1 MKRDNLVRL
10 TRFKVSEKR
19 RQLEQLEL
27 MMGEFARMAAE
38 LDHQISNEEKKAGI
52 TDITHFAYPTFAKAA
67 RSRRDNLTNSVQ
79 DLRTQINAAKL
90 ALEEAEACR
99 CFASGMAA
107 TSALLLST
115 LSQGDRLVMSD
126 SNYPGTAELA
136 RKMLTRLG
144 VEVVLA
150 DLSDQEVAAR
160 SITPGVKLVWAET
173 PANPTLRLTDIRAV
187 AELAH
192 SVGAEFAV
200 DSTFASPVAT
210 RPLKLGADYVVH
222 SLTKYCCGHGDA
234 MGGAVLGRRDALKS
248 VETDG
253 QIYMG
258 GVISPFNAW
267 LINRGLATLPMRMQA
282 HQTNATHVAKFL
294 EGHPKVK
301 KVLYPGLSSHP
312 QFDLAVRQMDNY
324 SGMVSVQIDDGPGL
338 AERMMSDLKIFH
350 YAVSLGHHRSLIYWL
365 GTDDLMQ
372 SSYALEG
379 RALDAYRAFA
389 GDGVFRISVGLEDP
403 EDLCDDL
410 AQILG

>member
-1 MKRDNLVRL
+1 MTRAVHSGESPDAATGASAPNIVMSSTFVIDEPISFSAQDKPDDAPYVYSRWDN
-10 TRFKVSEKR
+10 
-19 RQLEQLEL
+19 
-27 MMGEFARMAAE
+27 
-38 LDHQISNEEKKAGI
+38 
-52 TDITHFAYPTFAKAA
+52 PTVTV
-67 RSRRDNLTNSVQ
+67 LQ
-79 DLRTQINAAKL
+79 DKL
-90 ALEEAEACR
+90 AALEEAEACR

-136 RKMLTRLG
+136 RKTLTRLG
-144 VEVVLA
+144 VDVILA
-150 DLSDQEVAAR
+150 DLSDLEEAAR
-160 SITPGVKLVWAET
+160 AITAGVRLVWAET
-173 PANPTLRLTDIRAV
+173 PANPTLRLTDICGV

-234 MGGAVLGRRDALKS
+234 MGGAVLGRRDKLRN
-248 VETDG
+248 VESDG

-282 HQTNATHVAKFL
+282 HQANAIHVAKYL
-294 EGHPKVK
+294 EGHTKVK
-301 KVLYPGLSSHP
+301 RVLYPGLSSHP
-312 QFDLAVRQMDNY
+312 QFDLAVRQMDNF
-324 SGMVSVQIDDGPGL
+324 SGMVSVQIDNGPGL

-365 GTDDLMQ
+365 GTDDLMK

-379 RALDAYRAFA
+379 QALDAYRVFA

>member
-1 MKRDNLVRL
+1 MGKDNSL
-10 TRFKVSEKR
+10 TRGFMTRAVHSGESPDPTTGASAPNIVMSSTFVIDEPVSFSAQDKPEDAPYVYSR
-19 RQLEQLEL
+19 W
-27 MMGEFARMAAE
+27 
-38 LDHQISNEEKKAGI
+38 DN
-52 TDITHFAYPTFAKAA
+52 PTVTV
-67 RSRRDNLTNSVQ
+67 LQ
-79 DLRTQINAAKL
+79 DKL
-90 ALEEAEACR
+90 AALEEAEACR

-312 QFDLAVRQMDNY
+312 QFDLAARQMDNY

>member
-1 MKRDNLVRL
+1 MGNDNSL
-10 TRFKVSEKR
+10 TRGFMTRAVHS
-19 RQLEQLEL
+19 
-27 MMGEFARMAAE
+27 GESPDAATGASAPNIVMSSTFVIDE
-38 LDHQISNEEKKAGI
+38 PISFSAQDKPDDAPYVYSRWDN
-52 TDITHFAYPTFAKAA
+52 PTVTV
-67 RSRRDNLTNSVQ
+67 LQ
-79 DLRTQINAAKL
+79 DKL
-90 ALEEAEACR
+90 AALEEAEACR

-136 RKMLTRLG
+136 RKTLTRLG
-144 VEVVLA
+144 VDVILA
-150 DLSDQEVAAR
+150 DLSDLEAAAR
-160 SITPGVKLVWAET
+160 AITTGVRLVWAET
-173 PANPTLRLTDIRAV
+173 PANPTLRLTDIRGV

-210 RPLKLGADYVVH
+210 RPLLLGADYVVH

-234 MGGAVLGRRDALKS
+234 MGGAVLGRRDKLKN
-248 VETDG
+248 VESDG

-267 LINRGLATLPMRMQA
+267 LINRGLATLPMRMQV
-282 HQTNATHVAKFL
+282 HQTNATRVAEFL
-294 EGHPKVK
+294 EGHKKVK

-324 SGMVSVQIDDGPGL
+324 SGMVSVQVEDGPGL
-338 AERMMSDLKIFH
+338 VERMMSDLKIFH

>member
-1 MKRDNLVRL
+1 MGKDNSL
-10 TRFKVSEKR
+10 TRGFMTRAVHSGESPDPTTGASAPNIVMSSTFVIDEPVSFSAQDKPEDAPYVYSR
-19 RQLEQLEL
+19 W
-27 MMGEFARMAAE
+27 
-38 LDHQISNEEKKAGI
+38 DN
-52 TDITHFAYPTFAKAA
+52 PTVTV
-67 RSRRDNLTNSVQ
+67 LQ
-79 DLRTQINAAKL
+79 DKL
-90 ALEEAEACR
+90 AALEEAEACR

-136 RKMLTRLG
+136 RKILTRLG

-150 DLSDQEVAAR
+150 DLSDQEVAVR

>member
-1 MKRDNLVRL
+1 MGNDNSL
-10 TRFKVSEKR
+10 TRGFMTRAVHS
-19 RQLEQLEL
+19 
-27 MMGEFARMAAE
+27 GESPDAVTGASAPNIVMSSTFVIDE
-38 LDHQISNEEKKAGI
+38 PISFSAQDKPDDAPYVYSRWDN
-52 TDITHFAYPTFAKAA
+52 PTVTV
-67 RSRRDNLTNSVQ
+67 LQ
-79 DLRTQINAAKL
+79 DKL
-90 ALEEAEACR
+90 AALEEAEACR

-107 TSALLLST
+107 TSALLLCT

-126 SNYPGTAELA
+126 SNYPGTAEFA
-136 RKMLTRLG
+136 RKTLTRLG
-144 VEVVLA
+144 VDVVLA
-150 DLSDQEVAAR
+150 DLSDLEVAAR
-160 SITPGVKLVWAET
+160 SITPGVRLVWAET
-173 PANPTLRLTDIRAV
+173 PANPTLRLTDIRGV

-210 RPLKLGADYVVH
+210 RPLMLGADYVVH

-234 MGGAVLGRRDALKS
+234 MGGAVLGRRDKLRN
-248 VETDG
+248 VESDG

-267 LINRGLATLPMRMQA
+267 LINRGLATLPIRMQL
-282 HQTNATHVAKFL
+282 HQTNAIHVAKFL
-294 EGHPKVK
+294 EGHRKVK
-301 KVLYPGLSSHP
+301 RVLYPGLSSHP
-312 QFDLAVRQMDNY
+312 QFDLAVRQMDNF
-324 SGMVSVQIDDGPGL
+324 SGMVSVQIDNGPGL

-379 RALDAYRAFA
+379 QALDAYRAFA

>member
-1 MKRDNLVRL
+1 MDNDNSL
-10 TRFKVSEKR
+10 TRGFMTRAVHS
-19 RQLEQLEL
+19 
-27 MMGEFARMAAE
+27 GESPDAATGASAPNIVMSSTFVIDE
-38 LDHQISNEEKKAGI
+38 PISFSAQDKPDDAPYVYSRWDN
-52 TDITHFAYPTFAKAA
+52 PTVTV
-67 RSRRDNLTNSVQ
+67 LQ
-79 DLRTQINAAKL
+79 DKL
-90 ALEEAEACR
+90 AALEEAEACR

-136 RKMLTRLG
+136 RKTLTRLG
-144 VEVVLA
+144 VDVILA
-150 DLSDQEVAAR
+150 DLSDLEEAAR
-160 SITPGVKLVWAET
+160 AITAGVRLVWAET
-173 PANPTLRLTDIRAV
+173 PANPTLRLTDICGV

-234 MGGAVLGRRDALKS
+234 MGGAVLGRRDKLRN
-248 VETDG
+248 VESDG

-267 LINRGLATLPMRMQA
+267 LINRGLATLPIRMQL
-282 HQTNATHVAKFL
+282 HQTNAIHVANFL
-294 EGHPKVK
+294 EGHTKVK
-301 KVLYPGLSSHP
+301 RVLYPGLSSHP
-312 QFDLAVRQMDNY
+312 QFDLAVRQMDNF
-324 SGMVSVQIDDGPGL
+324 SGMVSVQIDNGPGL

-365 GTDDLMQ
+365 GTDDLMK

-379 RALDAYRAFA
+379 QALDAYRAFA

>member
-1 MKRDNLVRL
+1 MTRAVHSGESPDAATGASAPNIVMSSTFVIDEPISFSAQDKPDDAPYVYSRWDN
-10 TRFKVSEKR
+10 
-19 RQLEQLEL
+19 
-27 MMGEFARMAAE
+27 
-38 LDHQISNEEKKAGI
+38 
-52 TDITHFAYPTFAKAA
+52 PTVTV
-67 RSRRDNLTNSVQ
+67 LQ
-79 DLRTQINAAKL
+79 DKL
-90 ALEEAEACR
+90 AALEEAEACR

-126 SNYPGTAELA
+126 SNYPGTAEFA
-136 RKMLTRLG
+136 RKILTRLG
-144 VEVVLA
+144 VDVIVA
-150 DLSDQEVAAR
+150 DLSDLEEAAR
-160 SITPGVKLVWAET
+160 AITAGVRLVWAET
-173 PANPTLRLTDIRAV
+173 PANPTLRLTDIRGV

-234 MGGAVLGRRDALKS
+234 MGGAVLGRRDKLRN
-248 VETDG
+248 VESDG

-267 LINRGLATLPMRMQA
+267 LINRGLATLPMRMQV
-282 HQTNATHVAKFL
+282 HQTNATRVAEFL
-294 EGHPKVK
+294 EGHKKVK
-301 KVLYPGLSSHP
+301 KVLYPGLPSHP
-312 QFDLAVRQMDNY
+312 QFDLAVRQMDNF
-324 SGMVSVQIDDGPGL
+324 SGIVSVQIDNGPGL
-338 AERMMSDLKIFH
+338 VQRMMSDLKIFH

-372 SSYALEG
+372 SSYGLEG
-379 RALDAYRAFA
+379 RALDAYRVFA

-410 AQILG
+410 AQILS

>member
-1 MKRDNLVRL
+1 MTRAVHSGESPDAATGASAPNIVMSSTFVIDEPISFSAQDKPDDAPYVYSRWDN
-10 TRFKVSEKR
+10 
-19 RQLEQLEL
+19 
-27 MMGEFARMAAE
+27 
-38 LDHQISNEEKKAGI
+38 
-52 TDITHFAYPTFAKAA
+52 PTVTV
-67 RSRRDNLTNSVQ
+67 LQ
-79 DLRTQINAAKL
+79 DKL
-90 ALEEAEACR
+90 AALEEAEACR

-136 RKMLTRLG
+136 RKTLTRLG
-144 VEVVLA
+144 VDVILA
-150 DLSDQEVAAR
+150 DLSDLEEAAR
-160 SITPGVKLVWAET
+160 AITAGVRLVWAET
-173 PANPTLRLTDIRAV
+173 PANPTLRLTDIRGV

-210 RPLKLGADYVVH
+210 RPLKLRADYVVH

-234 MGGAVLGRRDALKS
+234 MGGAVLGRRDKLKN
-248 VETDG
+248 VESDG

-282 HQTNATHVAKFL
+282 HQTNATRVAEFL
-294 EGHPKVK
+294 EGHKKVK

-324 SGMVSVQIDDGPGL
+324 SGMVSVQVEDGPGL
-338 AERMMSDLKIFH
+338 VERMMSDLKIFH

-365 GTDDLMQ
+365 GTDDLMK

-379 RALDAYRAFA
+379 QALDAYRAFA

>member
-1 MKRDNLVRL
+1 MGKDNSL
-10 TRFKVSEKR
+10 TRGFMTRAVHSGESPDPTTGASAPNIVMSSTFVIDEPVSFSAQDKPEDAPYVYSR
-19 RQLEQLEL
+19 W
-27 MMGEFARMAAE
+27 
-38 LDHQISNEEKKAGI
+38 DN
-52 TDITHFAYPTFAKAA
+52 PTVTV
-67 RSRRDNLTNSVQ
+67 LQ
-79 DLRTQINAAKL
+79 DKL
-90 ALEEAEACR
+90 AALEEAEACQ

>member
-1 MKRDNLVRL
+1 MTRAVHSGESPDAATGASAPNIVMSSTFVIDEPISFSAQDKPDDAPYVYSRWDN
-10 TRFKVSEKR
+10 
-19 RQLEQLEL
+19 
-27 MMGEFARMAAE
+27 
-38 LDHQISNEEKKAGI
+38 
-52 TDITHFAYPTFAKAA
+52 PTVTV
-67 RSRRDNLTNSVQ
+67 LQ
-79 DLRTQINAAKL
+79 DKL
-90 ALEEAEACR
+90 AALEEAEACR

-136 RKMLTRLG
+136 RKILTRLG
-144 VEVVLA
+144 VDVILA
-150 DLSDQEVAAR
+150 DLSDLEEAAR
-160 SITPGVKLVWAET
+160 AITAGVRLVWAET
-173 PANPTLRLTDIRAV
+173 PANPTLRLTDICGV

-234 MGGAVLGRRDALKS
+234 MGGAVLGRRDKLRN
-248 VETDG
+248 VESDG

-282 HQTNATHVAKFL
+282 HQANAIHVAKYL
-294 EGHPKVK
+294 EGHTKVK
-301 KVLYPGLSSHP
+301 RVLYPGLSSHP
-312 QFDLAVRQMDNY
+312 QFDLAVRQMDNF
-324 SGMVSVQIDDGPGL
+324 SGMVSVQIDNGPEL
-338 AERMMSDLKIFH
+338 VERMMSDLKIFH

-365 GTDDLMQ
+365 GTDDLMK

-379 RALDAYRAFA
+379 QALDAYRAFA

>member
-1 MKRDNLVRL
+1 MTRAVHSGESPDAVTGASAPNIVMSSTFVIDEPISFSAQDKPDDAPYVYSRWDN
-10 TRFKVSEKR
+10 
-19 RQLEQLEL
+19 
-27 MMGEFARMAAE
+27 
-38 LDHQISNEEKKAGI
+38 
-52 TDITHFAYPTFAKAA
+52 PTVTV
-67 RSRRDNLTNSVQ
+67 LQ
-79 DLRTQINAAKL
+79 DKL
-90 ALEEAEACR
+90 AALEEAEACR

-136 RKMLTRLG
+136 RNILTRLG

-150 DLSDQEVAAR
+150 DLSDLEAASR
-160 SITPGVKLVWAET
+160 SITPGVRLVWAET
-173 PANPTLRLTDIRAV
+173 PANPTLRLTDIRSV

-234 MGGAVLGRRDALKS
+234 MGGAVLGGQDKLKN
-248 VETDG
+248 VESDG
-253 QIYMG
+253 QVYMG

-267 LINRGLATLPMRMQA
+267 LINRGLATLPMRMQV
-282 HQTNATHVAKFL
+282 HQTNATRVAEFL
-294 EGHPKVK
+294 EGHKKIK
-301 KVLYPGLSSHP
+301 KVLYPGLASHP
-312 QFDLAVRQMDNY
+312 QFDLAVRQMDNF
-324 SGMVSVQIDDGPGL
+324 SGIVSVQIDNGPGL
-338 AERMMSDLKIFH
+338 VERMMSDLKIFH

-379 RALDAYRAFA
+379 RPLDAYRAFA

>member
-1 MKRDNLVRL
+1 MGHDSSL
-10 TRFKVSEKR
+10 TRGFMTRAVHS
-19 RQLEQLEL
+19 
-27 MMGEFARMAAE
+27 GESPDVATGASAPNIVMSSTFVIDE
-38 LDHQISNEEKKAGI
+38 PISFSAQDKPDDAPYVYSRWDN
-52 TDITHFAYPTFAKAA
+52 PTVTV
-67 RSRRDNLTNSVQ
+67 LQ
-79 DLRTQINAAKL
+79 DKL
-90 ALEEAEACR
+90 AALEEAEACR

-136 RKMLTRLG
+136 RNILTRLG

-150 DLSDQEVAAR
+150 DLSDLEAASR
-160 SITPGVKLVWAET
+160 SITPGVRLVWAET
-173 PANPTLRLTDIRAV
+173 PANPTLRLTDIRSV

-210 RPLKLGADYVVH
+210 RPLTLGADYVVH

-234 MGGAVLGRRDALKS
+234 MGGAVLGGQDKLKN
-248 VETDG
+248 VESDG
-253 QIYMG
+253 QVYMG

-267 LINRGLATLPMRMQA
+267 LINRGLATLPMRMQV
-282 HQTNATHVAKFL
+282 HQTNATRVAEFL
-294 EGHPKVK
+294 EGHKKIK
-301 KVLYPGLSSHP
+301 KVLYPGLASHP
-312 QFDLAVRQMDNY
+312 QFDLAVRQMDNF
-324 SGMVSVQIDDGPGL
+324 SGIVSVQIDNGPGL
-338 AERMMSDLKIFH
+338 VERMMSDLKIFH

>member
-1 MKRDNLVRL
+1 MTRAVHSGESPDAATGASAPNIVMSSTFVIDEPISFSAQDKPDDAPYVYSRWDN
-10 TRFKVSEKR
+10 
-19 RQLEQLEL
+19 
-27 MMGEFARMAAE
+27 
-38 LDHQISNEEKKAGI
+38 
-52 TDITHFAYPTFAKAA
+52 PTVTV
-67 RSRRDNLTNSVQ
+67 LQ
-79 DLRTQINAAKL
+79 DKL
-90 ALEEAEACR
+90 AALEEAEACR

-136 RKMLTRLG
+136 RKILTRLG
-144 VEVVLA
+144 VDVILA
-150 DLSDQEVAAR
+150 DLSDLEEAAR
-160 SITPGVKLVWAET
+160 AITAGVRLVWAET
-173 PANPTLRLTDIRAV
+173 PANPTLRLTDICGV

-234 MGGAVLGRRDALKS
+234 MGGAVLGRRDKLRN
-248 VETDG
+248 VESDG

-258 GVISPFNAW
+258 GVISPSNAW
-267 LINRGLATLPMRMQA
+267 LINRGLATLPIRMQA
-282 HQTNATHVAKFL
+282 HQANAIHVAKYL
-294 EGHPKVK
+294 EGHTKVK
-301 KVLYPGLSSHP
+301 RVLYPGLSSHP
-312 QFDLAVRQMDNY
+312 QFDLAVRQMDNF
-324 SGMVSVQIDDGPGL
+324 SGMVSVQIDNDPGL

-365 GTDDLMQ
+365 GTDDLMK

-379 RALDAYRAFA
+379 QALDAYRAFA

>member
-1 MKRDNLVRL
+1 MSNDNSP
-10 TRFKVSEKR
+10 TRGFMTRAVHS
-19 RQLEQLEL
+19 
-27 MMGEFARMAAE
+27 GESPDVATGASAPNIVMSSTFVIDE
-38 LDHQISNEEKKAGI
+38 PISFSAQDKPDDAPYVYSRWDN
-52 TDITHFAYPTFAKAA
+52 PTVTV
-67 RSRRDNLTNSVQ
+67 LQ
-79 DLRTQINAAKL
+79 DKL
-90 ALEEAEACR
+90 AALEEAEACR

-136 RKMLTRLG
+136 RKTLTRLG
-144 VEVVLA
+144 VDVILA
-150 DLSDQEVAAR
+150 DLSDLEAAAR
-160 SITPGVKLVWAET
+160 PITAGVRLVWAET
-173 PANPTLRLTDIRAV
+173 PANPTLRLTDIRGG

-200 DSTFASPVAT
+200 DSTFATPVAT
-210 RPLKLGADYVVH
+210 RPLLLGADYVVH

-234 MGGAVLGRRDALKS
+234 MGGAVLGRRDKLKN
-248 VETDG
+248 VESDG

-267 LINRGLATLPMRMQA
+267 LINRGLATLPMRMQV
-282 HQTNATHVAKFL
+282 HQTNATRVAEFL
-294 EGHPKVK
+294 EGHKKVK

-324 SGMVSVQIDDGPGL
+324 SGMVSVQVDDGPGL
-338 AERMMSDLKIFH
+338 VERMMSDLKIFH

-410 AQILG
+410 AQILS

>member
-1 MKRDNLVRL
+1 MTRAVHSGESPDPVTGASAPNIVMSSTFVIDEPISFSAQDKPDDAPYVYSRWDN
-10 TRFKVSEKR
+10 
-19 RQLEQLEL
+19 
-27 MMGEFARMAAE
+27 
-38 LDHQISNEEKKAGI
+38 
-52 TDITHFAYPTFAKAA
+52 PTVTV
-67 RSRRDNLTNSVQ
+67 LQ
-79 DLRTQINAAKL
+79 DKL
-90 ALEEAEACR
+90 AALEEAEACR

-136 RKMLTRLG
+136 RKTLTRLG
-144 VEVVLA
+144 VDVILA
-150 DLSDQEVAAR
+150 DLSDLEEAAR
-160 SITPGVKLVWAET
+160 AITAGVRLVWAET
-173 PANPTLRLTDIRAV
+173 PANPTLRLTDIRGV

-234 MGGAVLGRRDALKS
+234 MGGAVLGRRDKLRN
-248 VETDG
+248 VESDG

-282 HQTNATHVAKFL
+282 HQTNAIHVAKYL
-294 EGHPKVK
+294 EGHTKVK
-301 KVLYPGLSSHP
+301 RVLYPGLSSHP
-312 QFDLAVRQMDNY
+312 QFDLAVRQMDNF
-324 SGMVSVQIDDGPGL
+324 SGMVSVQIDNGPGL

-365 GTDDLMQ
+365 GTDDLMK

-379 RALDAYRAFA
+379 QALDAYRAFA

>member
-1 MKRDNLVRL
+1 MGKDNSL
-10 TRFKVSEKR
+10 TRGFMTRAVHSGESPDPTTGASAPNIVMSSTFVIDEPVSFSAQDKPEDAPYVYSR
-19 RQLEQLEL
+19 W
-27 MMGEFARMAAE
+27 
-38 LDHQISNEEKKAGI
+38 DN
-52 TDITHFAYPTFAKAA
+52 PTVTV
-67 RSRRDNLTNSVQ
+67 LQ
-79 DLRTQINAAKL
+79 DKL
-90 ALEEAEACR
+90 AALEEAEACR

-267 LINRGLATLPMRMQA
+267 LINRGLAT
-282 HQTNATHVAKFL
+282 KFL

>member
-1 MKRDNLVRL
+1 MSDDNSP
-10 TRFKVSEKR
+10 TRGFMTRAVHS
-19 RQLEQLEL
+19 
-27 MMGEFARMAAE
+27 GESPDAATGASAPNIVMSSTFVIDE
-38 LDHQISNEEKKAGI
+38 PISFSAQDKPDDAPYVYSRWDN
-52 TDITHFAYPTFAKAA
+52 PTVTV
-67 RSRRDNLTNSVQ
+67 LQ
-79 DLRTQINAAKL
+79 DKL
-90 ALEEAEACR
+90 AALEEAEACR

-136 RKMLTRLG
+136 RKTLTRLG
-144 VEVVLA
+144 VDVILA
-150 DLSDQEVAAR
+150 DLSDLEAAAR
-160 SITPGVKLVWAET
+160 AITTGVRLVWAET
-173 PANPTLRLTDIRAV
+173 PANPTLRLTDIRGV

-210 RPLKLGADYVVH
+210 RPLLLGADYVVH

-234 MGGAVLGRRDALKS
+234 MGGAVLGRRDKLKN
-248 VETDG
+248 VESDG

-267 LINRGLATLPMRMQA
+267 LINRGLATLPMRMQV
-282 HQTNATHVAKFL
+282 HQTNATRVAEFL
-294 EGHPKVK
+294 EGHKKVK

-324 SGMVSVQIDDGPGL
+324 SGMVSVQVEDGPGL
-338 AERMMSDLKIFH
+338 VERMMSDLKIFH

>member
-1 MKRDNLVRL
+1 MTRAVHSGESPDAATGASAPNIVMSSTFVIDEPISFSAQDKPDDAPYVYSRWDN
-10 TRFKVSEKR
+10 
-19 RQLEQLEL
+19 
-27 MMGEFARMAAE
+27 
-38 LDHQISNEEKKAGI
+38 
-52 TDITHFAYPTFAKAA
+52 PTVTV
-67 RSRRDNLTNSVQ
+67 LQ
-79 DLRTQINAAKL
+79 DKL
-90 ALEEAEACR
+90 AALEEAEACR

-136 RKMLTRLG
+136 RKTLTRLG
-144 VEVVLA
+144 VDVILA
-150 DLSDQEVAAR
+150 NLSDLEEAAR
-160 SITPGVKLVWAET
+160 AITAGVRLVWAET
-173 PANPTLRLTDIRAV
+173 PANPTLRLTDIRGV

-234 MGGAVLGRRDALKS
+234 MGGAVLGRRDKLRN
-248 VETDG
+248 VESDG

-267 LINRGLATLPMRMQA
+267 LINRGLATLPIRMQL
-282 HQTNATHVAKFL
+282 HQTNAIHVAKYL
-294 EGHPKVK
+294 EGHTKVK
-301 KVLYPGLSSHP
+301 RVLYPGLSSHP
-312 QFDLAVRQMDNY
+312 QFELAVRQMDNF
-324 SGMVSVQIDDGPGL
+324 SGMVSVQIDNGPEL
-338 AERMMSDLKIFH
+338 VERMMSDLKIFH

-365 GTDDLMQ
+365 GTDDLMK

-379 RALDAYRAFA
+379 QALDAYRAFA

>member
-1 MKRDNLVRL
+1 MSDDNSP
-10 TRFKVSEKR
+10 TRGFMTRAVHS
-19 RQLEQLEL
+19 
-27 MMGEFARMAAE
+27 GESPDAATGASAPNIVMSSTFVIDE
-38 LDHQISNEEKKAGI
+38 PISFSAQDKPDDAPYVYSRWDN
-52 TDITHFAYPTFAKAA
+52 PTVTV
-67 RSRRDNLTNSVQ
+67 LQ
-79 DLRTQINAAKL
+79 DKL
-90 ALEEAEACR
+90 AALEEAEACR

-136 RKMLTRLG
+136 RKTLTRLG
-144 VEVVLA
+144 VDVILA
-150 DLSDQEVAAR
+150 DLSDLEAAAR
-160 SITPGVKLVWAET
+160 AITAGVRLVWAET
-173 PANPTLRLTDIRAV
+173 PANPTLRLTDIRGV

-210 RPLKLGADYVVH
+210 RPLLLGADYVVH

-234 MGGAVLGRRDALKS
+234 MGGAVLGRRDKLKN
-248 VETDG
+248 VESDG

-267 LINRGLATLPMRMQA
+267 LINRGLATLPMRMQV
-282 HQTNATHVAKFL
+282 HQTNATRVAEFL
-294 EGHPKVK
+294 EGHKKVK

-324 SGMVSVQIDDGPGL
+324 SGMVSVQVEDGPVL
-338 AERMMSDLKIFH
+338 VERMMSDLKIFH

>member
-1 MKRDNLVRL
+1 MTRAVHSGESPDAATGASAPNIVMSSTFVIDEPISFSAQDKPDDAPYVYSRWDN
-10 TRFKVSEKR
+10 
-19 RQLEQLEL
+19 
-27 MMGEFARMAAE
+27 
-38 LDHQISNEEKKAGI
+38 
-52 TDITHFAYPTFAKAA
+52 PTVTV
-67 RSRRDNLTNSVQ
+67 LQ
-79 DLRTQINAAKL
+79 DKL
-90 ALEEAEACR
+90 AALEEAEACR

-136 RKMLTRLG
+136 RKTLTRLG
-144 VEVVLA
+144 VDVILA
-150 DLSDQEVAAR
+150 NLSDLEEAAR
-160 SITPGVKLVWAET
+160 AITAGVRLVWAET
-173 PANPTLRLTDIRAV
+173 PANPTLRLTDIRGV

-210 RPLKLGADYVVH
+210 RPLMLGADYVVH

-234 MGGAVLGRRDALKS
+234 MGGAVLGRRDKLRN
-248 VETDG
+248 VESDG

-282 HQTNATHVAKFL
+282 HQANAIHVAKYL
-294 EGHPKVK
+294 EGHTKVK
-301 KVLYPGLSSHP
+301 RVLYPGLSSHP
-312 QFDLAVRQMDNY
+312 QFDLAVRQMDNF
-324 SGMVSVQIDDGPGL
+324 SGMVSVQIDNGPGL

-365 GTDDLMQ
+365 GTDDLMK

-379 RALDAYRAFA
+379 QALDAYRAFA

>member
-1 MKRDNLVRL
+1 MTRAVHSGESPDAATGASATNIVMSSTFVIDEPISFSAQDKPDDAPYVYSRWDN
-10 TRFKVSEKR
+10 
-19 RQLEQLEL
+19 
-27 MMGEFARMAAE
+27 
-38 LDHQISNEEKKAGI
+38 
-52 TDITHFAYPTFAKAA
+52 PTVTV
-67 RSRRDNLTNSVQ
+67 LQ
-79 DLRTQINAAKL
+79 DKL
-90 ALEEAEACR
+90 AALEEAEACR

-136 RKMLTRLG
+136 RKILTRLG
-144 VEVVLA
+144 VDVILA
-150 DLSDQEVAAR
+150 DLSDLEEAAR
-160 SITPGVKLVWAET
+160 AITAGVRLVWAET
-173 PANPTLRLTDIRAV
+173 PANPTLRLTDICGV

-210 RPLKLGADYVVH
+210 RPLTLGADYVVH

-234 MGGAVLGRRDALKS
+234 MGGAVLGRRDKLRN
-248 VETDG
+248 VESDG

-258 GVISPFNAW
+258 GVLSPFNAW
-267 LINRGLATLPMRMQA
+267 LINRGLATLPIRMQA
-282 HQTNATHVAKFL
+282 HQANAIHVAKYL
-294 EGHPKVK
+294 EGHTKVK
-301 KVLYPGLSSHP
+301 RVLYPGLSSHP
-312 QFDLAVRQMDNY
+312 QFDLAVRQMDNF
-324 SGMVSVQIDDGPGL
+324 SGMVSVQIDNGPEL
-338 AERMMSDLKIFH
+338 VERMMSDLKIFH

-365 GTDDLMQ
+365 GTDDLMK

-379 RALDAYRAFA
+379 QALDAYRAFA

>member
-1 MKRDNLVRL
+1 MTRAVHSGESPDAATGASAPNIVMSSTFVIDEPISFSAQDKPDDAPYVYSRWDN
-10 TRFKVSEKR
+10 
-19 RQLEQLEL
+19 
-27 MMGEFARMAAE
+27 
-38 LDHQISNEEKKAGI
+38 
-52 TDITHFAYPTFAKAA
+52 PTVTV
-67 RSRRDNLTNSVQ
+67 LQ
-79 DLRTQINAAKL
+79 DKL
-90 ALEEAEACR
+90 AALEEAEACR

-136 RKMLTRLG
+136 RKTLTRLG
-144 VEVVLA
+144 VDVILA
-150 DLSDQEVAAR
+150 DLSDLEAAAR
-160 SITPGVKLVWAET
+160 AITAGVRLVWAET
-173 PANPTLRLTDIRAV
+173 PANPTLRLTDIRGV

-210 RPLKLGADYVVH
+210 RPLLLGADYVVH

-234 MGGAVLGRRDALKS
+234 MGGAVLGRRDKLKN
-248 VETDG
+248 VESDG

-267 LINRGLATLPMRMQA
+267 LINRGLATLPMRMQV
-282 HQTNATHVAKFL
+282 HQTNATRVAEFL
-294 EGHPKVK
+294 EGHKKVK

-324 SGMVSVQIDDGPGL
+324 SGMVSVQVEDGPVL
-338 AERMMSDLKIFH
+338 VERMMSDLKIFH

-379 RALDAYRAFA
+379 RALDAYRGFA

>member
-1 MKRDNLVRL
+1 MGNDNSLNRGFM
-10 TRFKVSEKR
+10 TRAVHS
-19 RQLEQLEL
+19 
-27 MMGEFARMAAE
+27 GESPDPVTGASAPNIVMSSTFVIDE
-38 LDHQISNEEKKAGI
+38 PISFSAQDKPDDAPYVYSRWDN
-52 TDITHFAYPTFAKAA
+52 PTVTV
-67 RSRRDNLTNSVQ
+67 LQ
-79 DLRTQINAAKL
+79 DKL
-90 ALEEAEACR
+90 AALEEAEACR

-136 RKMLTRLG
+136 RKTLTRLG
-144 VEVVLA
+144 VDVILA
-150 DLSDQEVAAR
+150 DLSDLEAAAR
-160 SITPGVKLVWAET
+160 AITTGVRLVWAET
-173 PANPTLRLTDIRAV
+173 PANPTLRLTDIRGV

-200 DSTFASPVAT
+200 DSTFATPVAT
-210 RPLKLGADYVVH
+210 RPLLLGADYVVH

-234 MGGAVLGRRDALKS
+234 MGGAVLGRRDKLKN
-248 VETDG
+248 VESDG

-282 HQTNATHVAKFL
+282 HQTNATRVAEFL
-294 EGHPKVK
+294 EGHKKVK

-324 SGMVSVQIDDGPGL
+324 SGMVSVQVEDGPGL
-338 AERMMSDLKIFH
+338 VERMMSDLKIFH

>member
-1 MKRDNLVRL
+1 MTRAVHSGESPDVATGASAPNIVMSSTFVIDEPISFSAQDKPDDAPYVYSRWDN
-10 TRFKVSEKR
+10 
-19 RQLEQLEL
+19 
-27 MMGEFARMAAE
+27 
-38 LDHQISNEEKKAGI
+38 
-52 TDITHFAYPTFAKAA
+52 PTVAV
-67 RSRRDNLTNSVQ
+67 LQ
-79 DLRTQINAAKL
+79 DKL
-90 ALEEAEACR
+90 AALEEAEACR

-136 RKMLTRLG
+136 RKTLTRLG
-144 VEVVLA
+144 VDVILA
-150 DLSDQEVAAR
+150 DLSDLEAAAR
-160 SITPGVKLVWAET
+160 AITAGVRLVWAET
-173 PANPTLRLTDIRAV
+173 PANPTLRLTDIRGV

-210 RPLKLGADYVVH
+210 RPLLLGADYVVH

-234 MGGAVLGRRDALKS
+234 MGGAVLGRRDKLKN
-248 VETDG
+248 VESDG

-267 LINRGLATLPMRMQA
+267 LINRGLATLPMRMQV
-282 HQTNATHVAKFL
+282 HQTNATRVAEFL
-294 EGHPKVK
+294 EGHKKVK

-324 SGMVSVQIDDGPGL
+324 SGMVSVQVEDGPGL
-338 AERMMSDLKIFH
+338 VERMMSDLKIFH

>member
-1 MKRDNLVRL
+1 MTRAVHSGESPDAATGASAPNIVMSSTFVIDEPISFSAQDKPDDAPYVYSRWDN
-10 TRFKVSEKR
+10 
-19 RQLEQLEL
+19 
-27 MMGEFARMAAE
+27 
-38 LDHQISNEEKKAGI
+38 
-52 TDITHFAYPTFAKAA
+52 PTVTV
-67 RSRRDNLTNSVQ
+67 LQ
-79 DLRTQINAAKL
+79 DKL
-90 ALEEAEACR
+90 AALEEAEACR

-136 RKMLTRLG
+136 RKTLTRLG
-144 VEVVLA
+144 VDVILA
-150 DLSDQEVAAR
+150 DLSDLEAAAR
-160 SITPGVKLVWAET
+160 AITAGVRLVWAET
-173 PANPTLRLTDIRAV
+173 PANPTLRLTDIRGV

-210 RPLKLGADYVVH
+210 RPLLLGADYVVH

-234 MGGAVLGRRDALKS
+234 MGGAVLGRRDKLKN
-248 VETDG
+248 VESDG

-267 LINRGLATLPMRMQA
+267 LINRGLATLPMRMQV
-282 HQTNATHVAKFL
+282 HQTNATRVAEFL
-294 EGHPKVK
+294 EGHKKVK

-324 SGMVSVQIDDGPGL
+324 SGMVSVQVEDGPVL
-338 AERMMSDLKIFH
+338 VERMMSDLKIFH

>member
-1 MKRDNLVRL
+1 MGKDNSL
-10 TRFKVSEKR
+10 TRGFMTRAVHSGESPDPTTGASAPNIVMSSTFVIDEPVSFSAQDKPEDAPYVYSR
-19 RQLEQLEL
+19 W
-27 MMGEFARMAAE
+27 
-38 LDHQISNEEKKAGI
+38 DN
-52 TDITHFAYPTFAKAA
+52 PTVTI
-67 RSRRDNLTNSVQ
+67 LQ
-79 DLRTQINAAKL
+79 DKL
-90 ALEEAEACR
+90 AALEEAEACR

>member
-1 MKRDNLVRL
+1 MTRAVHSGESPDVATGASAPNIVMSSTFVIDEPISFSAQDKPDDAPYVYSRWDN
-10 TRFKVSEKR
+10 
-19 RQLEQLEL
+19 
-27 MMGEFARMAAE
+27 
-38 LDHQISNEEKKAGI
+38 
-52 TDITHFAYPTFAKAA
+52 PTVTV
-67 RSRRDNLTNSVQ
+67 LQ
-79 DLRTQINAAKL
+79 DKL
-90 ALEEAEACR
+90 AALEEAEACR

-136 RKMLTRLG
+136 RKTLTRLG
-144 VEVVLA
+144 VDVILA
-150 DLSDQEVAAR
+150 DLSDLEAAAR
-160 SITPGVKLVWAET
+160 AITAGVRLVWAET
-173 PANPTLRLTDIRAV
+173 PANPTLRLTDIRGV

-200 DSTFASPVAT
+200 DSTFATPVAT
-210 RPLKLGADYVVH
+210 RPLLLGADYVVH

-234 MGGAVLGRRDALKS
+234 MGGAVLGRRDKLKN
-248 VETDG
+248 VESDG

-267 LINRGLATLPMRMQA
+267 LINRGLATLPMRMQV
-282 HQTNATHVAKFL
+282 HQTNATRVAEFL
-294 EGHPKVK
+294 EGHKKVK

-324 SGMVSVQIDDGPGL
+324 SGMVSVQVEDGPGL
-338 AERMMSDLKIFH
+338 VERMMSDLKIFH

>member
-1 MKRDNLVRL
+1 MSNDNSP
-10 TRFKVSEKR
+10 TRGFMTRAVHS
-19 RQLEQLEL
+19 
-27 MMGEFARMAAE
+27 GESPDAATGASAPNIVMSSTFVIDE
-38 LDHQISNEEKKAGI
+38 PISFSAQDKPDDAPYVYSRWDN
-52 TDITHFAYPTFAKAA
+52 PTVTV
-67 RSRRDNLTNSVQ
+67 LQ
-79 DLRTQINAAKL
+79 DKL
-90 ALEEAEACR
+90 AALEEAEACR

-136 RKMLTRLG
+136 RKTLTRLG
-144 VEVVLA
+144 VDVILA
-150 DLSDQEVAAR
+150 DLSDLEAAAR
-160 SITPGVKLVWAET
+160 AITTGVRLVWAET
-173 PANPTLRLTDIRAV
+173 PANPTLRLTDIRGV

-200 DSTFASPVAT
+200 DSTFATPVAT
-210 RPLKLGADYVVH
+210 RPLLLGADYVVH

-234 MGGAVLGRRDALKS
+234 MGGAVLGRRDKLKN
-248 VETDG
+248 VESDG

-267 LINRGLATLPMRMQA
+267 LINRGLATLPMRMQV
-282 HQTNATHVAKFL
+282 HQTNATRVAEFL
-294 EGHPKVK
+294 EGHKKVK

-324 SGMVSVQIDDGPGL
+324 SGMVSVQVDDGPGL
-338 AERMMSDLKIFH
+338 VERMMSDLKIFH

>member
-1 MKRDNLVRL
+1 MSDDNSP
-10 TRFKVSEKR
+10 TRGFMTRAVHS
-19 RQLEQLEL
+19 
-27 MMGEFARMAAE
+27 GESPDAATGASAPNIVMSSTFVIDE
-38 LDHQISNEEKKAGI
+38 PISFSAQDKPDDAPYVYSRWDN
-52 TDITHFAYPTFAKAA
+52 PTVTV
-67 RSRRDNLTNSVQ
+67 LQ
-79 DLRTQINAAKL
+79 DKL
-90 ALEEAEACR
+90 AALEEAEACR

-126 SNYPGTAELA
+126 SNYPGTAEFA
-136 RKMLTRLG
+136 RKILTRLG
-144 VEVVLA
+144 VDVIVA
-150 DLSDQEVAAR
+150 DLSDLEEAAR
-160 SITPGVKLVWAET
+160 AITAGVRLVWAET
-173 PANPTLRLTDIRAV
+173 PANPTLRLTDIRGV

-210 RPLKLGADYVVH
+210 RPLLLGADYVVH

-234 MGGAVLGRRDALKS
+234 MGGAVLGRRDKLKN
-248 VETDG
+248 VESDG

-267 LINRGLATLPMRMQA
+267 LINRGLATLPMRMQV
-282 HQTNATHVAKFL
+282 HQTNATRVAEFL
-294 EGHPKVK
+294 EGHKKVK

-324 SGMVSVQIDDGPGL
+324 SGMVSVQVEDGPGL
-338 AERMMSDLKIFH
+338 VERMMSDLKIFH

>member
-1 MKRDNLVRL
+1 MGNDNSPARGFM
-10 TRFKVSEKR
+10 TRAVHSGESPDAVTGASAPNIVMSSTFVIDEPVSFSAQDKPDDAPYVYSR
-19 RQLEQLEL
+19 W
-27 MMGEFARMAAE
+27 
-38 LDHQISNEEKKAGI
+38 DN
-52 TDITHFAYPTFAKAA
+52 PTVTV
-67 RSRRDNLTNSVQ
+67 LQ
-79 DLRTQINAAKL
+79 DKL
-90 ALEEAEACR
+90 AALEEAEACR

-136 RKMLTRLG
+136 RKTLTRLG
-144 VEVVLA
+144 VDVVLA
-150 DLSDQEVAAR
+150 DLSDLEAAAR
-160 SITPGVKLVWAET
+160 AITSGVRLVWAET
-173 PANPTLRLTDIRAV
+173 PANPTLRLTDIRGV

-192 SVGAEFAV
+192 SVGAELAV

-210 RPLKLGADYVVH
+210 RPLLLGADYVVH

-234 MGGAVLGRRDALKS
+234 MGGAVLGRRDKLKN
-248 VETDG
+248 VESDG

-267 LINRGLATLPMRMQA
+267 LINRGLATLPMRMQV
-282 HQTNATHVAKFL
+282 HQTNATRVAEFL
-294 EGHPKVK
+294 EGHKKVK

-324 SGMVSVQIDDGPGL
+324 SGMLSVQVANGPGL
-338 AERMMSDLKIFH
+338 VERMMSDLKIFH

-379 RALDAYRAFA
+379 PALVAYRAFA

>member
-1 MKRDNLVRL
+1 MTRAVHSGESPDAATGASAPNIVMSSTFVIDEPISFSAQDKPDDAPYVYSRWDN
-10 TRFKVSEKR
+10 
-19 RQLEQLEL
+19 
-27 MMGEFARMAAE
+27 
-38 LDHQISNEEKKAGI
+38 
-52 TDITHFAYPTFAKAA
+52 PTVTV
-67 RSRRDNLTNSVQ
+67 LQ
-79 DLRTQINAAKL
+79 DKL
-90 ALEEAEACR
+90 AALEEAEACR

-136 RKMLTRLG
+136 RKTLTRLG
-144 VEVVLA
+144 VDVILA
-150 DLSDQEVAAR
+150 DLSDLEAAAR
-160 SITPGVKLVWAET
+160 AITAGVRLVWAET
-173 PANPTLRLTDIRAV
+173 PANPTLRLTDIRGV

-210 RPLKLGADYVVH
+210 RPLLLGADYVVH

-234 MGGAVLGRRDALKS
+234 MGGAVLGRRDKLKN
-248 VETDG
+248 VESDG

-282 HQTNATHVAKFL
+282 HQTNATRVAEFL
-294 EGHPKVK
+294 EGHKKVK

-324 SGMVSVQIDDGPGL
+324 SGMVSVQVEDGPVL
-338 AERMMSDLKIFH
+338 VERMMSDLKIFH

>member
-1 MKRDNLVRL
+1 MSNDNSP
-10 TRFKVSEKR
+10 TRGFMTRAVHS
-19 RQLEQLEL
+19 
-27 MMGEFARMAAE
+27 GESPDAATGASAPNIVMSSTFVIDE
-38 LDHQISNEEKKAGI
+38 PISFSAQDKPDDAPYVYSRWDN
-52 TDITHFAYPTFAKAA
+52 PTVTV
-67 RSRRDNLTNSVQ
+67 LQ
-79 DLRTQINAAKL
+79 DKL
-90 ALEEAEACR
+90 AALEEAEACR

-136 RKMLTRLG
+136 RKTLTRLG
-144 VEVVLA
+144 VDVILA
-150 DLSDQEVAAR
+150 DLSDLEAAAR
-160 SITPGVKLVWAET
+160 AITAGVRLVWAET
-173 PANPTLRLTDIRAV
+173 PANPTLRLTDIRGV

-210 RPLKLGADYVVH
+210 RPLLLGADYVVH

-234 MGGAVLGRRDALKS
+234 MGGAVLGRRDKLKN
-248 VETDG
+248 VESDG

-267 LINRGLATLPMRMQA
+267 LINRGLATLPMRMQV
-282 HQTNATHVAKFL
+282 HQTNATRVAEFL
-294 EGHPKVK
+294 EGHKKVK

-324 SGMVSVQIDDGPGL
+324 SGMVSVQVEDGPGL
-338 AERMMSDLKIFH
+338 VERMMSDLKIFH

-365 GTDDLMQ
+365 GTDDLMK

-379 RALDAYRAFA
+379 QALDAYRAFA

>member
-1 MKRDNLVRL
+1 MTRAVHSGESPDVATGASAPNIVMSSTFVIDEPISFSAQDKPDDAPYVYSRWDN
-10 TRFKVSEKR
+10 
-19 RQLEQLEL
+19 
-27 MMGEFARMAAE
+27 
-38 LDHQISNEEKKAGI
+38 
-52 TDITHFAYPTFAKAA
+52 PTVTV
-67 RSRRDNLTNSVQ
+67 LQ
-79 DLRTQINAAKL
+79 DKL
-90 ALEEAEACR
+90 AALEEAEACR

-136 RKMLTRLG
+136 RKTLTRLG
-144 VEVVLA
+144 VDVILA
-150 DLSDQEVAAR
+150 DLSDLEAAAR
-160 SITPGVKLVWAET
+160 AITTGVRLVWAET
-173 PANPTLRLTDIRAV
+173 PANPTLRLTDIRGV

-210 RPLKLGADYVVH
+210 RPLLLGADYVVH

-234 MGGAVLGRRDALKS
+234 MGGAVLGRRDKLKN
-248 VETDG
+248 VESDG

-282 HQTNATHVAKFL
+282 HQTNATRVAEFL
-294 EGHPKVK
+294 EGHKKVK

-324 SGMVSVQIDDGPGL
+324 SGMVSVQVEDGPGL
-338 AERMMSDLKIFH
+338 VERMMSDLKIFH

>member
-1 MKRDNLVRL
+1 MTRAVHSGESPDAATGASAPNIVMSSTFVIDEPISFSAQDKPDDAPYVYSRWDN
-10 TRFKVSEKR
+10 
-19 RQLEQLEL
+19 
-27 MMGEFARMAAE
+27 
-38 LDHQISNEEKKAGI
+38 
-52 TDITHFAYPTFAKAA
+52 PTVTV
-67 RSRRDNLTNSVQ
+67 LQ
-79 DLRTQINAAKL
+79 DKL
-90 ALEEAEACR
+90 AALEEAEACR

-136 RKMLTRLG
+136 RKILTRLG
-144 VEVVLA
+144 VDVILA
-150 DLSDQEVAAR
+150 DLSDLEEAAR
-160 SITPGVKLVWAET
+160 AITAGVRLVWAET
-173 PANPTLRLTDIRAV
+173 PANPTLRLTDIRGV

-210 RPLKLGADYVVH
+210 RPLMLGADYVVH

-234 MGGAVLGRRDALKS
+234 MGGAVLGRRDKLRN
-248 VETDG
+248 VESDG

-282 HQTNATHVAKFL
+282 HQTNAIHVAKYL
-294 EGHPKVK
+294 EGHKKVK
-301 KVLYPGLSSHP
+301 RVLYPGLSSHP
-312 QFDLAVRQMDNY
+312 QFDLAVRQMDNF
-324 SGMVSVQIDDGPGL
+324 SGMVSVQIDNDPGL

-365 GTDDLMQ
+365 GTDDLMK

-379 RALDAYRAFA
+379 QALDAYRAFA

>member
-1 MKRDNLVRL
+1 
-10 TRFKVSEKR
+10 
-19 RQLEQLEL
+19 
-27 MMGEFARMAAE
+27 
-38 LDHQISNEEKKAGI
+38 
-52 TDITHFAYPTFAKAA
+52 
-67 RSRRDNLTNSVQ
+67 
-79 DLRTQINAAKL
+79 
-90 ALEEAEACR
+90 
-99 CFASGMAA
+99 
-107 TSALLLST
+107 
-115 LSQGDRLVMSD
+115 
-126 SNYPGTAELA
+126 
-136 RKMLTRLG
+136 